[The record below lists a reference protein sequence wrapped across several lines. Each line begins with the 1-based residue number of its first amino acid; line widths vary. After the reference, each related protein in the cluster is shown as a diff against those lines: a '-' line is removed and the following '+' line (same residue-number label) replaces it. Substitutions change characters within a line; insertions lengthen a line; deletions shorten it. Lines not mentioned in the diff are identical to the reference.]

1 MSTRLEHAHMTRPT
15 AGRSG
20 AATVLLGTALSLVG
34 ITWDVQWHV
43 DVGPDTFFTLPHL
56 LLYSGSAVSGLA
68 SLAMVLA
75 ATAARRA
82 GRDAA
87 EIAGGPPVRALGV
100 FTAPLGYLVSG
111 VGAASF
117 LLYGLIDLYWHSV
130 YGFDATLASPPHI
143 ALFSAITVTMVGA
156 VIVYGS
162 SRHERWGRAGLLVSL
177 PILMMFSP
185 ITTNAVKDLPLPFDP
200 MTAGTAFFGVMLLV
214 VGLATVGRPGTALG
228 VAAVLGVMQAA
239 LWLFAPFAAHAYAG
253 AVGLPLRDNLG
264 GKPPELPAGIPMFL
278 LLAAAALEG
287 VLWLAARRGWSPRW
301 APSVGGALAGLIVS
315 VSFALQGPLIGGD
328 PAPAGAALAVGALAA
343 AGFGALGAFLGW
355 RFAGMLRGDAEAAAA
370 PVPGP
375 SLAVEGLQP

>member
-1 MSTRLEHAHMTRPT
+1 MTRT
-15 AGRSG
+15 TVGRLG

-68 SLAMVLA
+68 SLAMVLT
-75 ATAARRA
+75 ATADRRA
-82 GRDAA
+82 GRDVTGL
-87 EIAGGPPVRALGV
+87 AGGPPVRVLGV
-100 FTAPLGYLVSG
+100 FTTPLGHLVSG

-117 LLYGLIDLYWHSV
+117 LLYGLVDLYWHSV

-156 VIVYGS
+156 VIVFGS
-162 SRHERWGRAGLLVSL
+162 AGRQPWGRAGLLVSL

-200 MTAGTAFFGVMLLV
+200 MTAGIAFFNVMLLV
-214 VGLATVGRPGTALG
+214 VGLATVGRPGTAIA
-228 VAAVLGVMQAA
+228 VATVLGAMQAA
-239 LWLFAPFAAHAYAG
+239 LWLFAPWAAHAYAG
-253 AVGLPLRDNLG
+253 AVGLPLRDDLG

-278 LLAAAALEG
+278 LVAAAALEG
-287 VLWLAARRGWSPRW
+287 VVWLARRRGWSPRW
-301 APSVGGALAGLIVS
+301 APSIAGALAGVIAAVT
-315 VSFALQGPLIGGD
+315 FALQGPLIGGD
-328 PAPAGAALAVGALAA
+328 PAPAGPRLAVGALAA

-355 RFAGMLRGDAEAAAA
+355 RFAGMLRGDAER
-370 PVPGP
+370 VPALVP
-375 SLAVEGLQP
+375 ALTVEGLHP